1 MKFWESSELLVRPS
15 DVLLYSAPTTNSP
28 PPLLQN
34 EGMDAGDDGG
44 SVSTSSSRQ
53 ANPKKG
59 TGGRKGLQ
67 GHGKAAASAFFAD
80 MS

>member
-1 MKFWESSELLVRPS
+1 MHTSKRVKFR
-15 DVLLYSAPTTNSP
+15 P
-28 PPLLQN
+28 PPPQN
-34 EGMDAGDDGG
+34 EGVDAGDDAS
-44 SVSTSSSRQ
+44 SVSTASSRQ